1 MENKRELIKKIEF
14 YLGLAILV
22 ITSFIFIH
30 KVIKYS
36 GGFFMLRIKSFNYS
50 SILVLMPVIISLLL
64 LHINKKNIFYL
75 ILVILSGIL
84 LISTIIV
91 CIIIGYSRLVLTEY
105 IIYSVLLVISIG
117 LIVLSFLNKFLLGDK
132 KYVK

>member
-14 YLGLAILV
+14 YLGLVMLV

-30 KVIKYS
+30 NVIKYS
-36 GGFFMLRIKSFNYS
+36 GGFFMLRVKSFNYS
-50 SILVLMPVIISLLL
+50 SILVLLPVIISLLL

-84 LISTIIV
+84 LISTIVV
-91 CIIIGYSRLVLTEY
+91 CIIIGHSRLVLTEY

-117 LIVLSFLNKFLLGDK
+117 LIVLSFFNKFLLGDK

>member
-1 MENKRELIKKIEF
+1 MINKRELIKKIEF
-14 YLGLAILV
+14 YLGLSILV
-22 ITSFIFIH
+22 ITSFYIIH
-30 KVIKYS
+30 NIIKYS
-36 GGFFMLRIKSFNYS
+36 GGFFMLAAKTFNYS
-50 SILVLMPVIISLLL
+50 AILVVIPVIISLLL

-91 CIIIGYSRLVLTEY
+91 CIVIGYTRIAVNEY
-105 IIYSVLLVISIG
+105 IVFTILELISIG
-117 LIVLSFLNKFLLGDK
+117 LIVLSFFDKILLGDK

>member
-36 GGFFMLRIKSFNYS
+36 GGFFILRIKSFNYS

>member
-50 SILVLMPVIISLLL
+50 SILVLMPVIIS
-64 LHINKKNIFYL
+64 FA
-75 ILVILSGIL
+75 S
-84 LISTIIV
+84 S
-91 CIIIGYSRLVLTEY
+91 
-105 IIYSVLLVISIG
+105 SVSW
-117 LIVLSFLNKFLLGDK
+117 
-132 KYVK
+132 

>member
-1 MENKRELIKKIEF
+1 MINKRELIKKIEF
-14 YLGLAILV
+14 YLGLSILV
-22 ITSFIFIH
+22 ITSFYLIH
-30 KVIKYS
+30 NIIKYS
-36 GGFFMLRIKSFNYS
+36 GGFFMLVAKSFNYS
-50 SILVLMPVIISLLL
+50 AILVLIPVIISLLL

-91 CIIIGYSRLVLTEY
+91 CIVIGYTRIAVNEY
-105 IIYSVLLVISIG
+105 IVFTILELISIG
-117 LIVLSFLNKFLLGDK
+117 LIVLSFFDKILLGDK

>member
-1 MENKRELIKKIEF
+1 MLAAKTFN
-14 YLGLAILV
+14 YSAILV
-22 ITSFIFIH
+22 
-30 KVIKYS
+30 VI
-36 GGFFMLRIKSFNYS
+36 
-50 SILVLMPVIISLLL
+50 PVIISLLL

-91 CIIIGYSRLVLTEY
+91 CIVIGYTRIAVNEY
-105 IIYSVLLVISIG
+105 IVFTILELISIG
-117 LIVLSFLNKFLLGDK
+117 LIVLSFFDKILLGDK

>member
-84 LISTIIV
+84 LISTIII

>member
-1 MENKRELIKKIEF
+1 
-14 YLGLAILV
+14 
-22 ITSFIFIH
+22 
-30 KVIKYS
+30 
-36 GGFFMLRIKSFNYS
+36 MLRIKSFNYS